1 MRKISSR
8 TEVDDPRSVGAPPRR
23 KPDMLHIKRVWVG
36 PMDELILSD
45 VTSVTDS
52 NDAIFPRN
60 PEIPVKDESGS
71 NVYRRQI
78 IGKNVL
84 CEEVNLN

>member
-23 KPDMLHIKRVWVG
+23 KPDMLHIERVWVS

-52 NDAIFPRN
+52 NNTTFPRN
-60 PEIPVKDESGS
+60 PEIPVRDYQAETYTEGRLLERC
-71 NVYRRQI
+71 V
-78 IGKNVL
+78 V
-84 CEEVNLN
+84 